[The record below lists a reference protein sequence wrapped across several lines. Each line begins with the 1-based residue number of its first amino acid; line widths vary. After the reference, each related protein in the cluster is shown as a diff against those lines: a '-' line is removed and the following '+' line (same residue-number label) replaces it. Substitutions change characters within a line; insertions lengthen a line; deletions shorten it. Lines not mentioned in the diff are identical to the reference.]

1 MATRV
6 VDRTSIGPG
15 ERLVGPAIVEQLD
28 TTVLVPPGYT
38 ARVAALDSLVI
49 ERSER

>member
-1 MATRV
+1 
-6 VDRTSIGPG
+6 
-15 ERLVGPAIVEQLD
+15 
-28 TTVLVPPGYT
+28 VLVPPGYT